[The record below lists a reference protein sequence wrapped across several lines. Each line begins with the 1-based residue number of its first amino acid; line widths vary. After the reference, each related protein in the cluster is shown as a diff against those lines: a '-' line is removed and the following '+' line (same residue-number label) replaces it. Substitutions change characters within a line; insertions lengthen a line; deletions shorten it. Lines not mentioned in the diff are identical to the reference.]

1 MKEEGYR
8 MTILMGLLVLVEIV
22 TRKSSKSGGADQE
35 DRSGVKAVVK
45 RGSNLMMMIG
55 GESRAV

>member
-8 MTILMGLLVLVEIV
+8 MTVLMGLLVLVEIV
-22 TRKSSKSGGADQE
+22 TRKPSKSGGADQE
-35 DRSGVKAVVK
+35 DRSGVKAVEK